1 MPNLIDP
8 NFTITFG
15 KLKLKDPYSLS
26 SPASDDYLCAF
37 DANDGELSKTKISVQ
52 SISNLNLTAGKT
64 NGGINDT
71 YVSANGKQMV
81 YLCIQNSNNSIYEFG
96 VTTSGAWA
104 YYGYTLLYWYM

>member
-1 MPNLIDP
+1 M
-8 NFTITFG
+8 
-15 KLKLKDPYSLS
+15 
-26 SPASDDYLCAF
+26 CAF

-71 YVSANGKQMV
+71 YVSANGKRMV

-96 VTTSGAWA
+96 VTTAGAYA
-104 YYGYTLLYWYM
+104 YYGYTLLYWYI